1 MSHKRNTVGVLNYSK
16 KKSQDALLKVDTAI
30 KNAIK
35 EKTKINFNTIANSAN
50 VSKGFLYNN
59 KELRMR
65 IEILRKQQESVTS
78 TKSVKYNMEDNSKDT
93 LIEALRYKI
102 IDLETKNKKLIEENE
117 TLLNKLYEA
126 L

>member
-16 KKSQDALLKVDTAI
+16 KKSQDALLKVDIAI
-30 KNAIK
+30 KKAIK

-50 VSKGFLYNN
+50 VSKAFLYNN
-59 KELRMR
+59 KEIRAR
-65 IEILRKQQESVTS
+65 IETLRRQQESVTS

-93 LIEALRYKI
+93 LIEALRHKI
-102 IDLETKNKKLIEENE
+102 GDLEKKNNKLVEENK